1 MKKFVGIVLTLA
13 LICTLVLTGCQAP
26 APAASE
32 TPAAPASEA
41 PAAAPASEAPATT
54 EAPASAA
61 PASEEPAAEAPAS
74 GEQILIGGSIMTLAY
89 PWFLGAQEGMENWAK
104 DNPDANV
111 KFQFEDS
118 NMDVQTAI
126 TKLENM
132 ASAGAKGIVIFP
144 PDAKATIPTMV
155 DLNKNKDIKFVV
167 GDYPQEPDSPD
178 QAVWETFVGHD
189 MKALGI
195 AAGEVAVEYLKTLG
209 KDDPTLLFISRP
221 QSGQVSEDRVAGFSE
236 TVMAAFPNAKIIVE
250 GDTGAGD
257 KNSAQDLMDNV
268 LQREKTIDV
277 VSGHNDAEVLGAYNA
292 AMGADRAKDMKFIGI
307 AGDKEV
313 LGFIQDTANG
323 AWIGEILQD
332 PVVLGYT
339 ATDALWKAMNGEEL
353 PEKYEL
359 PKPEAITPANIGEY
373 DWQNWAWL
381 G

>member
-1 MKKFVGIVLTLA
+1 MKKILTIALVLVLA
-13 LICTLVLTGCQAP
+13 CTLVLTGCQAAP
-26 APAASE
+26 APSAPAASE
-32 TPAAPASEA
+32 APAPASEA
-41 PAAAPASEAPATT
+41 PAASEAAPAEAPASEAPQ
-54 EAPASAA
+54 S
-61 PASEEPAAEAPAS
+61 AEAPAA
-74 GEQILIGGSIMTLAY
+74 GEPVLIGGSIMTLAY

-111 KFQFEDS
+111 KYQFEDS

-155 DLNKNKDIKFVV
+155 DLSKNKGIKFVV

-178 QAVWETFVGHD
+178 QAVWDTFVGHD

-195 AAGEVAVEYLKTLG
+195 AAGEVAVEYLKTLS

-221 QSGQVSEDRVAGFSE
+221 QSGQVAQDRVDGFSE
-236 TVMAAFPNAKIIVE
+236 TVKAAFPNANIIVE

-257 KNSAQDLMDNV
+257 KNSAQDLMDNI

-313 LGFIQDTANG
+313 LGFIQDGNE

-339 ATDALWKAMNGEEL
+339 AMDALWQAMNGEKL
-353 PEKYEL
+353 PEKYDL
-359 PKPEAITPANIGEY
+359 PTPVGITPANINEY
-373 DWQNWAWL
+373 DWKNWAWL